1 MTHIRTAPTE
11 SNLKQA
17 DDAGMLVQAA
27 YRIGVSA
34 SHRTAHQGQAITPA
48 RRILI
53 SGSLLRNHLSRRVG
67 MALAERDHVSSFAG
81 TYVSAALTSTGSS
94 WPFSSRM
101 KSTSWPE
108 PRRQ

>member
-53 SGSLLRNHLSRRVG
+53 SGSLLRTTFRGVWAWCSQNAITCRAS
-67 MALAERDHVSSFAG
+67 LAPTCR
-81 TYVSAALTSTGSS
+81 L
-94 WPFSSRM
+94 P
-101 KSTSWPE
+101 
-108 PRRQ
+108 